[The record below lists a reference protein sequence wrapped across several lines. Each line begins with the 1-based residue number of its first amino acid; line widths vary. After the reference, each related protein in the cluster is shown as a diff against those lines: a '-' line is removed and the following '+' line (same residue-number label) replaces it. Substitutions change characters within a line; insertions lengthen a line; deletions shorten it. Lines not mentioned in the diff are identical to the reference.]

1 MKKIKEEHS
10 EKVREIKVDST
21 RLVELLKTDIKEGRI
36 VMSSIESPIKTSRHS
51 VKLQHF
57 QNATY
62 GIDAMGNYK
71 S

>member
-36 VMSSIESPIKTSRHS
+36 VMSSIESPVKTARHS
-51 VKLQHF
+51 VKL
-57 QNATY
+57 
-62 GIDAMGNYK
+62 
-71 S
+71 